1 MEISFYNATVGA
13 QQQQKRL
20 DVISNNISNINTNG
34 FKSQKSKFVDMLY
47 SNIHAAPDEETD
59 LTVGSS
65 ARIDKTDVDFRQGMT
80 AASEGQFDFA
90 IKGDGFFAVYDFD
103 KKEIFYTR
111 DGDFYLGDFGD
122 NNTFYLLTQH
132 GEFVLDAN
140 GEAIQVDTDN
150 PDQDFN
156 IGVYDFNNYQGML
169 TVGNNLFSPVAKNG
183 NPFLNEKAEV
193 LKGYLEKTNGNLADE
208 MTDVILAQRTYQA
221 QLRMISTSDEIEQ
234 SINNLR

>member
-1 MEISFYNATVGA
+1 MEISFYNATIGA

-34 FKSQKSKFVDMLY
+34 FKSQKAKFVDMLY
-47 SNIHAAPDEETD
+47 SNIHAAADEQTD
-59 LTVGSS
+59 LTVGAS
-65 ARIDKTDVDFRQGMT
+65 ARVDKTDVDFRPGLT
-80 AASEGQFDFA
+80 AASEGQYDFA
-90 IKGDGFFAVYDFD
+90 IKGDGFFAVYDFENR
-103 KKEIFYTR
+103 EIYYTR

-122 NNTFYLLTQH
+122 NNTFYLMTQH

-140 GEAIQVDTDN
+140 GEAIQVDTNN
-150 PDQDFN
+150 PDQDYN

-169 TVGNNLFSPVAKNG
+169 TVGNNLFSPVEKNG

-208 MTDVILAQRTYQA
+208 MADVILAQRSYQA

-234 SINNLR
+234 NINSLR